1 MKRGYKTGEFAELAG
16 VTVRAL
22 HHYDRIGLLRPQRSS
37 SGARLYSLDNLE
49 RLEQIAALKFLGIP
63 LKEIKYLLGS
73 SKTLPL
79 LESLDFQLQAL
90 AEKRKS
96 IDRAVQAIELAT
108 RAIRSGHATD
118 ASVLKKILETIDMQ
132 PQENSMRKY
141 YSEQAWLDRAKL
153 AQDTPAEIR
162 EQRSQLWKQLFVELE
177 GSLELDPKCEA
188 VQALTGR
195 WLSMADAATGNNDGI
210 RDGGISAWKDHAN
223 WSPAQQDAFLSGF
236 GLDTGDRLASM
247 QRVERVTGFIG
258 RAIAQRIRS
267 NWRDLY
273 GPKQP

>member
-1 MKRGYKTGEFAELAG
+1 MKKGYKTGEFAELAG

-22 HHYDRIGLLRPQRSS
+22 HHYDRIGLLKPERNR
-37 SGARLYSLDNLE
+37 SGARVYSLDDLE

-90 AEKRKS
+90 AEKRRS

-108 RAIRSGHATD
+108 KAIRSGQATD

-153 AQDTPAEIR
+153 AKDTPAEVR
-162 EQRSQLWKQLFVELE
+162 EQRSQLWRQLFAELE
-177 GSLELDPKCEA
+177 ASLELDPACEA
-188 VQALTGR
+188 AQALTGR
-195 WLSMADAATGNNDGI
+195 WLNLANAVTGNNDGI

-223 WSPAQQDAFLSGF
+223 WPRAQQDAFLSGF
-236 GLDTGDRLASM
+236 GLDTGDRTASM
-247 QRVERVTGFIG
+247 DRVEKVTSFIG
-258 RAIAQRIRS
+258 RAITQRIRS